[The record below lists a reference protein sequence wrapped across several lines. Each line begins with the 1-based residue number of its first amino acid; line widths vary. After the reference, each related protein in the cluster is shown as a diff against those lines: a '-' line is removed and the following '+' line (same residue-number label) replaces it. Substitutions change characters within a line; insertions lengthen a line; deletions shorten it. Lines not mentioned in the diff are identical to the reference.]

1 MIVASVGLW
10 TNIWLVKRGGLDG
23 AGGGWRGV
31 GGGREGGSD
40 VCGPFIKAA
49 TPLHPHQPFFL
60 PSDKQKKM
68 IKSRLRPSLRNARNR
83 LGKWK
88 YDDVMTQGR
97 AVMLYYVILCYV
109 MLCYVISCY
118 GDKLCSLRVDLQI
131 CDEQGRLPSW
141 STDFEGRCWW
151 KKGKCWSSSSPSS
164 HRLMT
169 KSWFSHDLVLGGF
182 LFQST
187 LKNTS
192 SKLYWECL
200 LNMSQF
206 LRIRERKII
215 GSDANRVN
223 H

>member
-1 MIVASVGLW
+1 MLYYI
-10 TNIWLVKRGGLDG
+10 
-23 AGGGWRGV
+23 
-31 GGGREGGSD
+31 
-40 VCGPFIKAA
+40 
-49 TPLHPHQPFFL
+49 
-60 PSDKQKKM
+60 
-68 IKSRLRPSLRNARNR
+68 RLYYAL
-83 LGKWK
+83 LC
-88 YDDVMTQGR
+88 Y
-97 AVMLYYVILCYV
+97 VMLYHITSCHIISYHIISYHIILYYIMLYYV

-151 KKGKCWSSSSPSS
+151 KKRKCWSSSFPSS

-169 KSWFSHDLVLGGF
+169 KSWFSHDLVLWGF

-206 LRIRERKII
+206 LRIREHKIV
-215 GSDANRVN
+215 GSDTNRVN